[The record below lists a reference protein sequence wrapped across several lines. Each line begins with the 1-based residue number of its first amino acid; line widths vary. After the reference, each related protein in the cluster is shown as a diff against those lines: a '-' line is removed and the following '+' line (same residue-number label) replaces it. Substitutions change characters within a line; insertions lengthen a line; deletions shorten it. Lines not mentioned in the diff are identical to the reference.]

1 MTQSIDL
8 KLITGLGNPGNQ
20 YTRTRHNAGFWFVD
34 ALAQHYHGHFCA
46 EKKFHGELAKLTV
59 SGKDIWLLKPD
70 TFMNRSGLAVQA
82 ILKFYRLSP
91 SQLLVA
97 HDEIDLPAGTVRLKT
112 SGGHGGHNGLRDII
126 NQCGC
131 RDFHRLRIGVGH
143 PGSKDQVI
151 DYVLHQPSK
160 DDLISIQN
168 NIDDA
173 INIMPEL
180 VSGDLQRA
188 MHRLHSK

>member
-34 ALAQHYHGHFCA
+34 ALAQHYRGHFRA

-91 SQLLVA
+91 MQLLVA
-97 HDEIDLPAGTVRLKT
+97 HDEIDLPPGTVRLKT